1 MKRIANQYFQYD
13 QRFITTTLSF
23 KSLSEISE
31 VLKYGESKY
40 GYQRGVNE
48 LHLNKMVST
57 LKNTKDILS
66 PTSIILGVNSEN
78 IEKCIKGINIG
89 SDIDFYDDRE
99 QIVVLNL
106 DEIDFKFR
114 IVDGQHRIAAFNK
127 YLSDTSIEI
136 DNRENLEQKYL
147 FNVVII
153 VLEEK
158 DRIKEVELFRSINSK
173 AKPLKTD
180 LAMLAMYNYETIFR
194 IESIN
199 IEEHLKAR
207 TIFKLNE
214 ESEFSGTNYW
224 INGIKVDINN
234 RQALGSIGFKA
245 FGESIHSIV
254 KQYVEKQN
262 LEVDSK
268 DQDFD
273 NINLMLNNFSEDIT
287 QNLILPAWKIVNEKW
302 PETFLEMNNIQ
313 NEEKEKTFYNKD
325 YYIQQTMGVKSLHG
339 ILTDLYKESRDEKE
353 TIERFN
359 ELITNS
365 SLKHND
371 WKKKEKMRGLSS
383 EAGFKIIR
391 EMIKK

>member
-1 MKRIANQYFQYD
+1 MKRMANQYFQYD

-23 KSLSEISE
+23 KSLNEISE

-40 GYQRGVNE
+40 GYQRDVNE
-48 LHLNKMVST
+48 LHLNRMVST

-78 IEKCIKGINIG
+78 IEKCIKDIDIG
-89 SDIDFYDDRE
+89 DAIDFYDERE
-99 QIVVLNL
+99 QILVLDL

-114 IVDGQHRIAAFNK
+114 IVDGQHRIAAFKK
-127 YLSDTSIEI
+127 YLSDTSIET
-136 DNRENLEQKYL
+136 DVRENLEHKYL

-158 DRIKEVELFRSINSK
+158 NRIREVELFRSINSK

-180 LAMLAMYNYETIFR
+180 LAMLAIYNYETIFE
-194 IESIN
+194 IKTIT

-214 ESEFSGTNYW
+214 DSEFSGTNYW
-224 INGIKVDINN
+224 INGIKVDVNN

-245 FGESIHSIV
+245 FGESIHNIV

-262 LEVDSK
+262 LAEDSRN
-268 DQDFD
+268 QDFND
-273 NINLMLNNFSEDIT
+273 ISLMLNKAAENIT
-287 QNLILPAWKIVNEKW
+287 HNILLPAWEIVNEKW

-339 ILTDLYKESRDEKE
+339 ILTDLYREYGDEEE
-353 TIERFN
+353 TIENFK
-359 ELITNS
+359 EMITQS
-365 SLKHND
+365 SLKDAD
-371 WKKKEKMRGLSS
+371 WKKKGKMRGLSS

>member
-23 KSLSEISE
+23 KSLNEISE
-31 VLKYGESKY
+31 VLKYGESKF
-40 GYQRGVNE
+40 GYQREVNE

-78 IEKCIKGINIG
+78 IEKCIKVIDIG
-89 SDIDFYDDRE
+89 SDIDFYDNRE
-99 QIVVLNL
+99 QILVLNL

-114 IVDGQHRIAAFNK
+114 IVDGQHRIAAFDK

-136 DNRENLEQKYL
+136 DTRENLEQKYL

-194 IESIN
+194 IKSIS

-214 ESEFSGTNYW
+214 ESEFCGTNYW
-224 INGIKVDINN
+224 LNGIKVDVNN

-245 FGESIHSIV
+245 FGESIHNIV

-262 LEVDSK
+262 VEVDSK

-273 NINLMLNNFSEDIT
+273 NINLMLNKFSEDIT
-287 QNLILPAWKIVNEKW
+287 KNLILPAWEIVNEKW

-313 NEEKEKTFYNKD
+313 NEEKEKTFYDKD

-353 TIERFN
+353 TIERFK
-359 ELITNS
+359 ELITKS

-371 WKKKEKMRGLSS
+371 WKKKDKMRGLSS

>member
-1 MKRIANQYFQYD
+1 MIYRHF
-13 QRFITTTLSF
+13 
-23 KSLSEISE
+23 
-31 VLKYGESKY
+31 
-40 GYQRGVNE
+40 
-48 LHLNKMVST
+48 
-57 LKNTKDILS
+57 
-66 PTSIILGVNSEN
+66 
-78 IEKCIKGINIG
+78 C
-89 SDIDFYDDRE
+89 
-99 QIVVLNL
+99 
-106 DEIDFKFR
+106 
-114 IVDGQHRIAAFNK
+114 
-127 YLSDTSIEI
+127 LSDTSIEI
-136 DNRENLEQKYL
+136 DTRENLEQKYL

-194 IESIN
+194 IKSIS

-214 ESEFSGTNYW
+214 ESEFCGTNYW
-224 INGIKVDINN
+224 INGIKVDVNN

-245 FGESIHSIV
+245 FGESIHNIV

-262 LEVDSK
+262 VEVDSK

-273 NINLMLNNFSEDIT
+273 NINLMLNKFSEDIT
-287 QNLILPAWKIVNEKW
+287 KNLILPAWEIVNEKW

-313 NEEKEKTFYNKD
+313 NEEKEKTFYDKD

-353 TIERFN
+353 TIERFK
-359 ELITNS
+359 ELITKS

-371 WKKKEKMRGLSS
+371 WKKKDKMRGLSS